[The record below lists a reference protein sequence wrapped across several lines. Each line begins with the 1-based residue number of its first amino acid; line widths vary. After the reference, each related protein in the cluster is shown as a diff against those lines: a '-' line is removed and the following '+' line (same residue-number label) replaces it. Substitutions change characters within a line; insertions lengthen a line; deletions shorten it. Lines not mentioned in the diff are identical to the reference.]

1 MRTRTAL
8 PIVALGVALLLGAE
22 PAWAHHAVVAEF
34 NLSKPISMRGTLT
47 KLEWVNPHGWIH
59 LDVKGPDGKI
69 ENWAF
74 ETGSP
79 GRMQK
84 RGLKKSDFRPGME
97 LIIGGFIAKD
107 GTRTA
112 AGWIVTFP
120 DREASYPAREASF
133 PLGR

>member
-1 MRTRTAL
+1 MRTRAAL
-8 PIVALGVALLLGAE
+8 PIVVVGIALFLGTGSV
-22 PAWAHHAVVAEF
+22 WAHHAVVAEF
-34 NLSKPISMRGTLT
+34 DLSKPITMRGTLT
-47 KLEWVNPHGWIH
+47 KLEWTNPHGWIH
-59 LDVKGPDGKI
+59 MDVKGADGKV

-97 LIIGGFIAKD
+97 LIIGGFPAKAV
-107 GTRTA
+107 TRTA
-112 AGWIVTFP
+112 VGWIVTFP